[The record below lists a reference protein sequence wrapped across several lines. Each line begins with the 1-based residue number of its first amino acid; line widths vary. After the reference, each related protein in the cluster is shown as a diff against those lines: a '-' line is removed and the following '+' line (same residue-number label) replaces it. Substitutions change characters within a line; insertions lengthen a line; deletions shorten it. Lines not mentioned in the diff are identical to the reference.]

1 MKRFLFISGIVSTFI
16 LYHPFL
22 VMAQVACDIHIIS
35 DFESECLLEDLL
47 EDEMIFLDMPEENCI
62 LACQGRTV
70 TYRAECSEQGTFSW
84 NVSGASEYNISND
97 TRTATI
103 TWNTTTN
110 GVIAVS
116 FISED
121 SSNVCTAELCLL
133 LIEPPTVGSTTVPS
147 YYIDEDGNKVVEVC
161 IGEEVE
167 FFDRSEGFNHTIIG
181 CEWTCSNW
189 PIDGHQ
195 NFGFGQ
201 YSTNHCTYETLQ
213 AGEFKV
219 RHSVINL
226 CGCEDEETII
236 LRVTEPTNLE
246 LSCYGT
252 VCANSTAE
260 YSVQEPFCSEYHWMV
275 EGGTIV
281 GGLNTNTV
289 TVNWGSPL
297 CGYGTLSLDA
307 FFCESDCGSL
317 STVRIPIIRDSVE
330 VSGPETVCV
339 GDILKYGIPRYGST
353 YYNWQILSTG
363 GLDILED
370 KHPNN
375 CMLRFNQP
383 GIYEFYAEYGCDF
396 LGCGPYRTI
405 TKRVMVKDTLRIYSE
420 HTICVGDTG
429 RFTTNCPESVQW
441 DVYDSSG
448 HHIYNII
455 EHSLSFPF
463 DEAGDYKIV
472 ALNSNYCEHAEF
484 ALNVLAA
491 PPALTTTEG
500 PHTACPGHAVLL
512 SATPS
517 RPDFYLEWRPAG
529 TTTFPSVTEGD
540 EATFTFFSAS
550 DVNVYQVDG
559 RYGCRSRAYVHTM
572 EQFHL
577 APFDSDTATGC
588 FGGEMFLS
596 VADQSENVTY
606 KWTVEPQS
614 YASVVNDNRL
624 PSVTLLFNI
633 IDADTAYARVRLRR
647 TFCSNVEIE
656 ETKIIRIT
664 RGISPS
670 LNVEHNVC
678 QNTTTYLSAIGPT
691 TDSSH
696 YHWLLDDEILAGRTV
711 SHVFD
716 IPGLYPFTLVY
727 DPHNGCL
734 PSEVRDT
741 IDVTFMPDA
750 TLSYGSG
757 IGNSQISVPEQA
769 DVTYSWTLNGNIVS
783 TAHFVSVGDNFTG
796 SGCCTV
802 TSNLNPN
809 CYAHQCR
816 DFSNDS
822 QSGQGG
828 ADDSTSFYHT
838 VFLTVDSSLQN
849 CNAVKLW
856 IDHSAR
862 WSIIPHYQGNYY
874 SMTDNADEVSV
885 FFSRPGMY
893 QIKGLYTSRD
903 TNYIYQHNVTVNC
916 IPKLKMCYDCSG
928 QLVIEDKSQYLDGFV
943 PRRTYHIFIDNQP
956 YDQIVNAD
964 NIERVALSVNTPM
977 QIRVFVS
984 IDEIPCTFE
993 DSLNIPAVPSINSLD
1008 FQHVMCADTP
1018 FPFSATVT
1026 GDVVK
1031 YLWNF
1036 GDGSSNY
1043 GDSIFHMYAYSSV
1056 SRDFVVTLTVSNSLG
1071 CSSSR
1076 MGTVTVTDNF
1086 YEDNDLS
1093 FSPNNVVC
1101 PGDTVTLTYLSN
1113 SALNWLYYWNFDAL
1127 GTRSN
1132 TSLAFQTGNYRVR
1145 AVNDQDGCVD
1155 EKMQN
1160 VKFNNGPTARIT
1172 GMTQFCMDE
1181 EVVLYGNSGSTNSY
1195 LWQVPGSGSPP
1206 SVMPTLKLS
1215 PMQPGTYM
1223 AQLTV
1228 ENRYNCQSVC
1238 TYGFEIDTLP
1248 AIPPISIL
1256 PGNYSLMSPPVPVYS
1271 VRGDTLNWS
1280 NGFRGIQAEFYNDGY
1295 ITARYVDPSTG
1306 CSSGGTI
1313 FGTSTQPLVIQ
1324 PGITKSL
1331 EFYYT
1336 GGQLNLQEVEFMLW
1350 EAIHDCEQ
1358 RFNLR
1363 LDWNTCV
1370 SELDCPLD
1378 DFSWDFS
1385 PGISTPH
1392 QTSYFDIHAY
1402 LPSWIGRLLGFW
1414 CEPFQLSDIFYV
1426 APSEYNA
1433 LLNIDYGR
1441 LSQMVTGGED
1451 ICFHI
1456 VTCIDGQICASIY
1469 CLPAQEVFDRIEVNC
1484 RRLSASGQDSEIG
1497 SAKPL
1502 EKSIILVPN
1511 PAKNEVTFSGL
1522 KSEDIATIQVMTME
1536 GRIVSSF
1543 SDTERFDVGGLVCA
1557 PYIVRLQTRN
1567 GQIFYLK
1574 LIKQ

>member
-1 MKRFLFISGIVSTFI
+1 
-16 LYHPFL
+16 
-22 VMAQVACDIHIIS
+22 
-35 DFESECLLEDLL
+35 
-47 EDEMIFLDMPEENCI
+47 
-62 LACQGRTV
+62 
-70 TYRAECSEQGTFSW
+70 
-84 NVSGASEYNISND
+84 
-97 TRTATI
+97 
-103 TWNTTTN
+103 
-110 GVIAVS
+110 
-116 FISED
+116 
-121 SSNVCTAELCLL
+121 
-133 LIEPPTVGSTTVPS
+133 
-147 YYIDEDGNKVVEVC
+147 
-161 IGEEVE
+161 
-167 FFDRSEGFNHTIIG
+167 
-181 CEWTCSNW
+181 
-189 PIDGHQ
+189 
-195 NFGFGQ
+195 
-201 YSTNHCTYETLQ
+201 
-213 AGEFKV
+213 
-219 RHSVINL
+219 
-226 CGCEDEETII
+226 
-236 LRVTEPTNLE
+236 
-246 LSCYGT
+246 
-252 VCANSTAE
+252 
-260 YSVQEPFCSEYHWMV
+260 
-275 EGGTIV
+275 
-281 GGLNTNTV
+281 
-289 TVNWGSPL
+289 
-297 CGYGTLSLDA
+297 
-307 FFCESDCGSL
+307 
-317 STVRIPIIRDSVE
+317 
-330 VSGPETVCV
+330 
-339 GDILKYGIPRYGST
+339 
-353 YYNWQILSTG
+353 
-363 GLDILED
+363 
-370 KHPNN
+370 
-375 CMLRFNQP
+375 
-383 GIYEFYAEYGCDF
+383 
-396 LGCGPYRTI
+396 
-405 TKRVMVKDTLRIYSE
+405 
-420 HTICVGDTG
+420 
-429 RFTTNCPESVQW
+429 
-441 DVYDSSG
+441 
-448 HHIYNII
+448 
-455 EHSLSFPF
+455 
-463 DEAGDYKIV
+463 
-472 ALNSNYCEHAEF
+472 
-484 ALNVLAA
+484 
-491 PPALTTTEG
+491 
-500 PHTACPGHAVLL
+500 
-512 SATPS
+512 
-517 RPDFYLEWRPAG
+517 
-529 TTTFPSVTEGD
+529 
-540 EATFTFFSAS
+540 
-550 DVNVYQVDG
+550 
-559 RYGCRSRAYVHTM
+559 
-572 EQFHL
+572 
-577 APFDSDTATGC
+577 
-588 FGGEMFLS
+588 
-596 VADQSENVTY
+596 
-606 KWTVEPQS
+606 
-614 YASVVNDNRL
+614 
-624 PSVTLLFNI
+624 
-633 IDADTAYARVRLRR
+633 
-647 TFCSNVEIE
+647 
-656 ETKIIRIT
+656 
-664 RGISPS
+664 
-670 LNVEHNVC
+670 
-678 QNTTTYLSAIGPT
+678 
-691 TDSSH
+691 
-696 YHWLLDDEILAGRTV
+696 
-711 SHVFD
+711 
-716 IPGLYPFTLVY
+716 
-727 DPHNGCL
+727 
-734 PSEVRDT
+734 
-741 IDVTFMPDA
+741 
-750 TLSYGSG
+750 
-757 IGNSQISVPEQA
+757 
-769 DVTYSWTLNGNIVS
+769 
-783 TAHFVSVGDNFTG
+783 
-796 SGCCTV
+796 
-802 TSNLNPN
+802 
-809 CYAHQCR
+809 
-816 DFSNDS
+816 
-822 QSGQGG
+822 
-828 ADDSTSFYHT
+828 
-838 VFLTVDSSLQN
+838 
-849 CNAVKLW
+849 
-856 IDHSAR
+856 
-862 WSIIPHYQGNYY
+862 
-874 SMTDNADEVSV
+874 
-885 FFSRPGMY
+885 
-893 QIKGLYTSRD
+893 
-903 TNYIYQHNVTVNC
+903 
-916 IPKLKMCYDCSG
+916 
-928 QLVIEDKSQYLDGFV
+928 
-943 PRRTYHIFIDNQP
+943 
-956 YDQIVNAD
+956 
-964 NIERVALSVNTPM
+964 
-977 QIRVFVS
+977 
-984 IDEIPCTFE
+984 
-993 DSLNIPAVPSINSLD
+993 
-1008 FQHVMCADTP
+1008 
-1018 FPFSATVT
+1018 
-1026 GDVVK
+1026 
-1031 YLWNF
+1031 
-1036 GDGSSNY
+1036 
-1043 GDSIFHMYAYSSV
+1043 MYAYSSV

-1484 RRLSASGQDSEIG
+1484 RRLSASGQNSEIG